1 MLELNN
7 LNNIFLKNF
16 IQTHEL
22 YVNKMYY
29 SVTFML

>member
-7 LNNIFLKNF
+7 LNNIFLKNC

-22 YVNKMYY
+22 YENKMYY